1 MASFFS
7 SSTANATPYAF
18 DKVIK
23 ILLRHFPQAV
33 RIPQRPSGLLP
44 LAMALR
50 GGKRTWE
57 DGIKTLLNA
66 YPAALHGGNIPPS
79 LYPEVLSFLNHGQQ
93 QPGDLATPPRHN
105 HRLLVSKLSSG
116 GVAGGS
122 SSRIERNRVYVT
134 RKKAH
139 KKGRALLEATCRSR
153 TSLFAL
159 LNTKPDL
166 IDTKWRTNP
175 NREMALHLSSH

>member
-23 ILLRHFPQAV
+23 ILLRHFPQAI

-44 LAMALR
+44 LAIALR

-93 QPGDLATPPRHN
+93 PGDLQTPRHN
-105 HRLLVSKLSSG
+105 RLLVSKLSSG
-116 GVAGGS
+116 VGGS
-122 SSRIERNRVYVT
+122 RNERNRVFCT

-139 KKGRALLEATCRSR
+139 KKGRALLEASCRSR